1 MLTPVDLEKR
11 VAYFQSPQAIRDRCR
26 LLLER
31 VLAGES
37 EHFRLDL
44 NRLGSVADYVITT
57 MRAHYPNGEIPFHS
71 RWQHFQVGSGER
83 LARLENRLKDMDPLE
98 RLRCKW
104 DLAIVSVLLDAGA
117 GSAWKYSL
125 LI

>member
-11 VAYFQSPQAIRDRCR
+11 VAYLQSPQAIRDRCR

-71 RWQHFQVGSGER
+71 RWQHFQVGSG
-83 LARLENRLKDMDPLE
+83 
-98 RLRCKW
+98 
-104 DLAIVSVLLDAGA
+104 
-117 GSAWKYSL
+117 
-125 LI
+125 